1 MAWSEPSSKFR
12 QMHMLDSFSF
22 SKLNTKEAMVVSSE
36 YPENVLI
43 TLLLTMY
50 LPLLNN
56 TQVAFKLS
64 RKKAR
69 ISSFVV
75 TTPLFFDVH

>member
-1 MAWSEPSSKFR
+1 MY
-12 QMHMLDSFSF
+12 MLDSFSF
-22 SKLNTKEAMVVSSE
+22 SKLSTKETMVVSSE

-64 RKKAR
+64 RKKPR

-75 TTPLFFDVH
+75 TTLLFFDVY

>member
-1 MAWSEPSSKFR
+1 MY
-12 QMHMLDSFSF
+12 MLDRFSF
-22 SKLNTKEAMVVSSE
+22 SKLSTKETMVVSSE

-50 LPLLNN
+50 LTLLNN

>member
-1 MAWSEPSSKFR
+1 
-12 QMHMLDSFSF
+12 MHMLDSFSF

-64 RKKAR
+64 RKKPR

-75 TTPLFFDVH
+75 TTLLFFDVY

>member
-1 MAWSEPSSKFR
+1 
-12 QMHMLDSFSF
+12 MHMLDSFSF

-56 TQVAFKLS
+56 TQVVFKLS

-75 TTPLFFDVH
+75 TTPLFFDVY